1 MGGLGIRK
9 ASEVAVPAYLSS
21 VCATSKGVEAMVPN
35 TIFEETNPF
44 LESAQQRWLDMA
56 GPDVL
61 LPENT
66 SSQKEWDLPLCK
78 SRYDRLLASATSDKK
93 EPGYWQLLQKILQIG
108 FKPSKFQVWV

>member
-1 MGGLGIRK
+1 MEGSTWIQSSLPISMGGLGIRK

-61 LPENT
+61 LPVNT
-66 SSQKEWDLPLCK
+66 SS
-78 SRYDRLLASATSDKK
+78 
-93 EPGYWQLLQKILQIG
+93 
-108 FKPSKFQVWV
+108 